1 MCGISGYISYEDD
14 LQESFSTL
22 KEMCKTLEKRG
33 PDEEGFF
40 FSKPLPNYEFAEYV
54 SALNA

>member
-1 MCGISGYISYEDD
+1 MCGISGYISYDDD

-40 FSKPLPNYEFAEYV
+40 FSKHA
-54 SALNA
+54 ALRA